1 MSHQLASCLRT
12 CRGQK
17 HATMS
22 IHVWICFY
30 FQVLG
35 VFRRSTEIH
44 SACTLQISSTSK
56 PLTGL
61 CSQTEDGFWCVW
73 GHCESPERWQMKI
86 GLSGKFPGNL
96 PIFIMCS
103 LCIKLRSKIRG
114 FLPKLASRRFL
125 LDPHCFKVF
134 VTSC

>member
-1 MSHQLASCLRT
+1 MSHQRASCLRT

-35 VFRRSTEIH
+35 VFQRSTEIH
-44 SACTLQISSTSK
+44 SACTLQISLTSK

-103 LCIKLRSKIRG
+103 LCIKPRSKIRG
-114 FLPKLASRRFL
+114 LPAKASQQTLSVGPTLF
-125 LDPHCFKVF
+125 
-134 VTSC
+134 